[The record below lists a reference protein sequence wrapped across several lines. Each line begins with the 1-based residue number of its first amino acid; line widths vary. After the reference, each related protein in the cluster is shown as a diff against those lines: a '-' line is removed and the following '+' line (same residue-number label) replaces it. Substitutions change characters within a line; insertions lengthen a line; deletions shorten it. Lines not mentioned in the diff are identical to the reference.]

1 MKIIRNTII
10 ILFFPLIICISLV
23 CFILIYLEDGSPVIF
38 SQNRLGLNKNIFKI
52 LKIRTMRN
60 NTDQVGTHEVD
71 KDMILVSGKIIRRL
85 KLDEFLQLINVLKGE
100 LNLIGPRPG
109 LPSQIELKNAR
120 DKRKIFDIKPG
131 ITGLAQV
138 TGFDMQNPEE
148 LSRVDQIYAAK
159 KTLILDLKILVC
171 TITKAYKRNLKEF
184 VNQELRLINIDG

>member
-1 MKIIRNTII
+1 MKILRNSII
-10 ILFFPLIICISLV
+10 ILFSPLIICVSLI
-23 CFILIYLEDGSPVIF
+23 CFILIYIEDGSPVIF
-38 SQNRLGLNKNIFKI
+38 SQNRLGVNKKLFKI

-60 NTDQVGTHEVD
+60 NTDQVGTHEVN
-71 KDMILVSGKIIRRL
+71 KDMILVSGRIIRKL
-85 KLDEFLQLINVLKGE
+85 KLDEFLQLINVVKGD

-109 LPSQIELKNAR
+109 LPNQTELKNAR

-148 LSRVDQIYAAK
+148 LSKVDQVYATK

-171 TITKAYKRNLKEF
+171 TITKAYKTNLKDF
-184 VNQELRLINIDG
+184 IKQELRLINIDG